1 MLSLCETCGRD
12 TCRSFL
18 NSDLSCRY
26 NAATDMIQ
34 VKYNDVWTDW
44 IGTGIQ
50 SPYALIPPMTNY
62 GAPHGTVRASEEY
75 TGRAAYQ
82 AFNGTNPDLT
92 NGGTFWSPVNHTSG
106 QWLSYMYENP
116 VIIKRYQLYTGAT
129 LTFKLQRH
137 DGVQWVDVETRTAN
151 GNSGNSFV
159 HNAYELATE
168 ITAYGIRL
176 YVTNPTGIIV
186 FAGVQTYGRKG
197 VPV

>member
-1 MLSLCETCGRD
+1 
-12 TCRSFL
+12 
-18 NSDLSCRY
+18 
-26 NAATDMIQ
+26 MIQ
-34 VKYNDVWTDW
+34 VKYNGIWTDW

-50 SPYALIPPMTNY
+50 SPYALIPSMTNY

-116 VIIKRYQLYTGAT
+116 VIIKRYQLYAGAT

>member
-1 MLSLCETCGRD
+1 
-12 TCRSFL
+12 
-18 NSDLSCRY
+18 
-26 NAATDMIQ
+26 MIQ
-34 VKYNDVWTDW
+34 IKYNDVWTDW

-50 SPYALIPPMTNY
+50 SPYALIPSMTNY
-62 GAPHGTVRASEEY
+62 GAPHGSVSASEEY
-75 TGRAAYQ
+75 TGRPAFQ

-137 DGVQWVDVETRTAN
+137 DGVQWVDVETRNAN
-151 GNSGNSFV
+151 GNFGKSFV
-159 HNAYELATE
+159 YNSYELTTE

-176 YVTNPTGIIV
+176 NVTNPTGIVV